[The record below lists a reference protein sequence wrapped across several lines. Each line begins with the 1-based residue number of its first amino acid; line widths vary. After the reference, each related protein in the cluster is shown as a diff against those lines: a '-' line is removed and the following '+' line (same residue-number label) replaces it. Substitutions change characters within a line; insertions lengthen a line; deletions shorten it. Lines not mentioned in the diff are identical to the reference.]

1 MNTKN
6 AHERIDPE
14 LAEVLKAVPMTE
26 AGVFDLSDLQ
36 GTRAGVR
43 AFAEAIAAQIPD
55 EPSVSVEEVQAPRSD
70 GSALAIRLLR
80 PTEATGPLPVLVWF
94 HGGGQVLGYAAQ
106 DDPTLKH
113 LVLEVGCIVASVD
126 YRLAPEAPAPAAA
139 EDGLLAHRWLRSQ
152 AAALGIDEGRIA
164 LAGQSGGGGIAAAT
178 ALMIRDQGEPAPL
191 FQALSYP
198 MLDDRNTTASSHEVT
213 DIGIWDRATN
223 ILAWN
228 LILGDRAGAD
238 EVPPY
243 SAPARTTDLTGLP
256 PTFIAA
262 AELDVFRDEN
272 LSYATRLQASGVP
285 VELHLYPGAYH
296 AFDLFA
302 PEAAVSAA
310 YVHAWHGYLR
320 RQFGARQ
327 P

>member
-6 AHERIDPE
+6 ARERLDPE

-26 AGVFDLSDLQ
+26 AGVFDLRDLE
-36 GTRAGVR
+36 GTRVGVR
-43 AFAEAIAAQIPD
+43 TFAEAIAAQIPD

-70 GSALAIRLLR
+70 GSTLAIRLLR
-80 PTEATGPLPVLVWF
+80 PTGAAGPLPVLVWF

-106 DDPTLKH
+106 DDPILKH
-113 LVLEVGCIVASVD
+113 LVLEVGCIVASVE

-139 EDGLLAHRWLRSQ
+139 EDGLLAYRWLRSQ
-152 AAALGIDEGRIA
+152 ATALGIDAARVA

-228 LILGDRAGAD
+228 LVLGDRAGAD
-238 EVPPY
+238 DVPPY
-243 SAPARTTDLTGLP
+243 SAPARATDLTGLP

-262 AELDVFRDEN
+262 AELDVFRDED
-272 LSYATRLQASGVP
+272 LTYATRLQASGVP

-296 AFDLFA
+296 AWDLFA

-310 YVHAWHGYLR
+310 HVHAWYGYLR